1 MIFLSILL
9 IITSS
14 IYFMLSS
21 VYLYLQI
28 FYQSIYKYIS
38 LSFSVS
44 IFLLMSISLT
54 LFLHRSPRITL
65 SPFHH
70 FSPLVHPPPPSCPP
84 LQPVSHVLI
93 LSFLAKIS
101 LRSIWFYSAIL
112 RPCPPI
118 YLLVISPDEFYPSI
132 SLLTHESIF
141 LSIFLP
147 EKNPKLRSSLS
158 SIQVIF
164 YVRPKNFYA

>member
-28 FYQSIYKYIS
+28 FYQSIYTYIS

-44 IFLLMSISLT
+44 IFSISLT

-70 FSPLVHPPPPSCPP
+70 FSPLVHPPPILLPSAPAGFSCFDSKFPRQNFFTIH
-84 LQPVSHVLI
+84 LVLFGH
-93 LSFLAKIS
+93 SPS
-101 LRSIWFYSAIL
+101 LPA
-112 RPCPPI
+112 
-118 YLLVISPDEFYPSI
+118 YLSI
-132 SLLTHESIF
+132 SYISG
-141 LSIFLP
+141 
-147 EKNPKLRSSLS
+147 
-158 SIQVIF
+158 
-164 YVRPKNFYA
+164 